1 MVRAFDHLGVVEVL
15 PGPDDGA
22 FPAVIEVEDS
32 HRLIPVVAG
41 DEAAAI
47 EARTGASAGGPVSAP
62 ALSSLGASHRVGRSA
77 ADVDVSGIEKVRRF
91 PGGLRP

>member
-15 PGPDDGA
+15 PGPADGA

-32 HRLIPVVAG
+32 HRLIPVESG
-41 DEAAAI
+41 DAAAAV
-47 EARTGASAGGPVSAP
+47 EARTGQTSGATTGTPS
-62 ALSSLGASHRVGRSA
+62 LSSLGASHRVGRSA

-91 PGGLRP
+91 PGGLRT